1 MNDSTHNGYTIALR
15 HTLRLIYIET
25 KQDRQNGNKIKK
37 KKKKNTMVQVVAVRR
52 AMKRWDYYVIILI
65 LSSSLVQS
73 TMDFAHIFSDT
84 YTYTHKFKYS
94 ILSSA

>member
-1 MNDSTHNGYTIALR
+1 MYAKINQMNDSTHNGYTIALR

-52 AMKRWDYYVIILI
+52 AMKR
-65 LSSSLVQS
+65 
-73 TMDFAHIFSDT
+73 
-84 YTYTHKFKYS
+84 
-94 ILSSA
+94 